1 MSKPKKKNR
10 HVSMQQSDKKHI
22 NDTIKSFVTSLVLQR
37 FALKSDIVF
46 IFTHKSSMKPKKS
59 PVLYES

>member
-1 MSKPKKKNR
+1 
-10 HVSMQQSDKKHI
+10 MQQSDKKHI